1 MHFDKRVFIGL
12 CLALW
17 FVNGWMWAGP
27 SGVSGVW
34 RGLSISLMSIPLWAV
49 VGSVFSSAGMFVF
62 RLARVDMARHL
73 SLWQKADI
81 GLALAVVLK
90 PALGIPF

>member
-1 MHFDKRVFIGL
+1 MHLDRRVFMGL

-17 FVNGWMWAGP
+17 FVNGWMWAGT
-27 SGVSGVW
+27 SGLSGVW
-34 RGLSISLMSIPLWAV
+34 LGLTVSFLTIPVWVV
-49 VGSVFSSAGMFVF
+49 VGSAFSSAGMFIF
-62 RLARVDMARHL
+62 RLARVDVTGHL
-73 SLWQKADI
+73 SLWQKADV